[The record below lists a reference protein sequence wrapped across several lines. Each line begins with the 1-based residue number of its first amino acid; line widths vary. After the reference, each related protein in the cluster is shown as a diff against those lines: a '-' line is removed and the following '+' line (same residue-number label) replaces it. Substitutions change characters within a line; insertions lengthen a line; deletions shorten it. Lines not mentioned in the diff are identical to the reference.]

1 MKQNTLI
8 LLITL
13 FFLGFIPQS
22 TTTYYKP
29 SEQLKELFEA
39 IQLGHIFPDSK
50 TFVDAQ
56 AKYPPEE
63 ILHKYRLARNKENFD
78 LQRFV
83 LENFILPEHAGGQFL
98 TNPNLSMDEHILNHW
113 DYLMREADEESERSL
128 STLIPLPHSYI
139 VPGGRFR
146 EIYYWDSY
154 FTMHGLAA
162 SGRMDLVESMLN
174 NFAYLI
180 DELGFIPNGNRTYY
194 MSRSQPPFF
203 GSMVSLFQHYKGT
216 EAALPYLPQLLREYS
231 FWMDGA
237 REVSAQSPANRHVVR
252 MPDGSLLNRYYDMS
266 PEPRPESYAEDVKL
280 ASHLPEEE
288 KPRLYTDIRAAAES
302 GWDFSSRW
310 FRDSKSLG
318 TIHTTDIIPVDLNS
332 LLYQLESTIAEFYTA
347 QGNEQRAEEFEE
359 RAENR
364 KAALEK
370 WCWDEQ
376 RQFYADFD
384 FVSRQHTPSLT
395 LAAVY
400 PLYFGIATDE
410 RARLVGKKL
419 ASDFLKPGG
428 LVTSLVETGEQWDY
442 PNGWAPLQW
451 LAINGLEE
459 YNMPELSQE
468 IASRWLRVNRKVF
481 LETGKMMEK
490 YNVVD
495 TTLVGGGGEYPLQD
509 GFGWTNGVNIALINP

>member
-1 MKQNTLI
+1 MKQTTLI

-13 FFLGFIPQS
+13 FFLGFIPQT

-29 SEQLKELFEA
+29 AEQLEELFEA

-56 AKYPPEE
+56 AKFPPEE
-63 ILHKYRLARNKENFD
+63 ILLKYRQSRNREGFD

-83 LENFILPEHAGGQFL
+83 LENFTLPEQAGGQFL

-113 DYLMREADEESERSL
+113 DYLTRDADEDSAQEL
-128 STLIPLPHSYI
+128 STLIPLPYSYI

-162 SGRMDLVESMLN
+162 SGRMEMVESMLK

-216 EAALPYLPQLLREYS
+216 EAALPYLPQMLKEYD
-231 FWMDGA
+231 FWMKGA
-237 REVSAQSPANRHVVR
+237 QDVSARNPASRHVVR

-280 ASHLPEEE
+280 ANHLSDKE

-310 FRDSKSLG
+310 FRDNKTLG
-318 TIHTTDIIPVDLNS
+318 TIHTTDIVPVDLNS
-332 LLYQLESTIAEFYTA
+332 LLYQLESAIAELYTA
-347 QGNEQRAEEFEE
+347 LGNEQQAKEFE
-359 RAENR
+359 RLAENR

-370 WCWDEQ
+370 WLWDEE
-376 RQFYADFD
+376 RQFYADYD
-384 FVSRQHTPSLT
+384 FEAGQHTPSLT

-400 PLYFGIATDE
+400 PLYFGLATEE

-419 ASDFLKPGG
+419 SSDFLKAGG

-451 LAINGLEE
+451 LAINGLQD
-459 YNMPELSQE
+459 YDMPELSQE

-509 GFGWTNGVNIALINP
+509 GFGWTNGVNIAIINP